1 MSNETTT
8 LQSMNSKSSDKSFM
22 MNLRTITHRWN
33 DSGAPVDIPPDYN
46 ILSSKIIANV
56 AITEHNH
63 IHTVMYKC
71 LHKIIVIN
79 EFIIKN
85 PTLEQPFTKI
95 WIKFAEHCDQHP
107 CDNTLWNP
115 SVIQKITSTRTKYNI
130 YSFKLSITHI
140 DSDVNVQIMCH
151 CMTLSNNINNLDIC
165 KLTQLHVIRKHV

>member
-8 LQSMNSKSSDKSFM
+8 SKSSDESF

-56 AITEHNH
+56 AITDHNH

-71 LHKIIVIN
+71 LRKIIVIN

-85 PTLEQPFTKI
+85 PTLELPFTKI

-107 CDNTLWNP
+107 CDNTLWKP
-115 SVIQKITSTRTKYNI
+115 SVIQKSLTSTRTEYNI
-130 YSFKLSITHI
+130 YLFKLSLTHI
-140 DSDVNVQIMCH
+140 DSDVSVQIMCD
-151 CMTLSNNINNLDIC
+151 CMTLSNNMLI
-165 KLTQLHVIRKHV
+165 T